1 MVALVMDYHILK
13 SFLIIMGTRISSFRR
28 SCSRLLQMFS
38 FSKTIIAI
46 FSQYLKTTIWP
57 TRNNVRLLSWE
68 KKESIFVKWSRPYS
82 KKMFSIVYCLPESA
96 LSTFCGDTLQGL
108 VHTTLP
114 SANERVHFCLRKHFS
129 LNSSANR
136 RCWSSHNLAWTQ
148 RQQGILATGKVSGAS
163 LQSRSTPL
171 RC

>member
-1 MVALVMDYHILK
+1 M
-13 SFLIIMGTRISSFRR
+13 R
-28 SCSRLLQMFS
+28 SCTRLLQMLA

-46 FSQYLKTTIWP
+46 FAQYLKITVWSTW
-57 TRNNVRLLSWE
+57 NYVRLQSWE
-68 KKESIFVKWSRPYS
+68 KRECIFVQWRRPYCN
-82 KKMFSIVYCLPESA
+82 KMFAIVYCLPGSA

-108 VHTTLP
+108 VNTTLP
-114 SANERVHFCLRKHFS
+114 SANKRVHFYLWKHFS

-136 RCWSSHNLAWTQ
+136 SCWSSRNLAWTQ